1 VIATHILIQAEAGT
15 ADIAT
20 AALRGLPGVSETA
33 SIAGPPDVT
42 AGRDARRRRAGQ
54 ARDPRARAHGGGVV
68 DSGLP
73 DVQP

>member
-15 ADIAT
+15 AAIVT

-33 SIAGPPDVT
+33 SMAGPPDVT

-54 ARDPRARAHGGGVV
+54 AGDSPGPRRRGRGQQAARRSAV
-68 DSGLP
+68 
-73 DVQP
+73 